1 MNMRIAFVAEDNSK
15 SLLTSHSTNGQLW
28 SDRSHV
34 KNPNQSQ
41 SSKTAPALAVFQEKL
56 WIAFVA
62 NNTNQL
68 LVANS
73 VNGQLWSDRSHVKNP
88 NQSQSS
94 NAKPAL
100 AVFQEKLWIAF
111 VANNTDQL
119 FVANSVDGR
128 QWSDRSRVQNP
139 DQSQSS
145 KTAPALAIFQEKL
158 WIAFVANN
166 DTNQLLVANSVDGQ
180 EWSDNIRVQ
189 NPDQSQLSKAAPALS
204 VHA

>member
-41 SSKTAPALAVFQEKL
+41 SSKTA
-56 WIAFVA
+56 
-62 NNTNQL
+62 
-68 LVANS
+68 
-73 VNGQLWSDRSHVKNP
+73 
-88 NQSQSS
+88 
-94 NAKPAL
+94 PAL

-166 DTNQLLVANSVDGQ
+166 DTNQLLVANSVDGR

-189 NPDQSQLSKAAPALS
+189 NPDQSQSSKAAPALS

>member
-1 MNMRIAFVAEDNSK
+1 VFQEKLWIAFVANNTDQLLVANSV
-15 SLLTSHSTNGQLW
+15 NGQLW

-62 NNTNQL
+62 
-68 LVANS
+68 
-73 VNGQLWSDRSHVKNP
+73 K
-88 NQSQSS
+88 
-94 NAKPAL
+94 
-100 AVFQEKLWIAF
+100 
-111 VANNTDQL
+111 
-119 FVANSVDGR
+119 
-128 QWSDRSRVQNP
+128 
-139 DQSQSS
+139 
-145 KTAPALAIFQEKL
+145 
-158 WIAFVANN
+158 

-189 NPDQSQLSKAAPALS
+189 NPDQSQSSKTAPALS